1 VKRINPFM
9 ESVKLSAESMLSCF
23 QSVQEKDVGPSLG
36 DTTEGP
42 RQRPPKGRGT
52 VPPYV
57 KKLYEAACDGCASI
71 EECQAMAK
79 LLREY
84 NDLFSSRDH
93 DVGLTRAIRHGIP
106 LAAGTVPIRQPTHRL
121 RSDKEKEVSQQVRDL
136 LNRGLIQPAHSA

>member
-71 EECQAMAK
+71 EE
-79 LLREY
+79 Y